1 MYNEKKVEINWK
13 KIIIGGVL
21 SVIGIVLLSLIGSI
35 IEEVDAGEIVVIQS
49 LGGKLNV
56 YTQPGYVN
64 QWFGKVTHYK
74 RSNQYEFLAPKEK
87 DSEDNSIEVKWNDG
101 GHATIS
107 GSVRYD
113 LPLNESQIKDIHKR
127 FGSQASIEKDLIKT
141 NVQKAIFMSG
151 PLMSSKESYAEKRND
166 LIYYIEDQA
175 SKGVY
180 KTKQVDVEEL
190 DPITNTKKIVTRV
203 QIQHD
208 PSGLVSRQEISP
220 IVTEGIRL
228 YNISINKMTYD
239 ANVEKQIATQQQA
252 TMQVQTAIAKAK
264 EAEQRALTT
273 EKEGEANAAAAKWE
287 QEVIKARLVTEAESK
302 KRVAELDVQTA
313 ALNKQKAILE
323 GEGEGAKKRALMMAN
338 GALEQKLEAYIKV
351 QEMWAGAFGAY
362 TGSLV
367 PAYISGSSSGSS
379 VNAGTQF
386 MELMMM
392 KTAKELNLDM
402 SNNKK

>member
-1 MYNEKKVEINWK
+1 MNLK
-13 KIIIGGVL
+13 KIIIGSVL
-21 SVIGIVLLSLIGSI
+21 TVISIVLLLLMGNI
-35 IEEVDAGEIVVIQS
+35 IEEVDAGEIVVIQRLS
-49 LGGKLNV
+49 GELKV
-56 YTQPGYVN
+56 YTQPGYVY
-64 QWFGKVTHYK
+64 QGFGKVTHYK
-74 RSNQYEFLAPKEK
+74 RSNQYEFLSPKEK
-87 DSEDNSIEVKWNDG
+87 DGEDNSIEVKWNDG
-101 GHATIS
+101 GHANIS

-113 LPLNESQIKDIHKR
+113 LPLNETSIKDIHKR
-127 FGSQASIEKDLIKT
+127 FGSQSSIERDLIKT

-180 KTKQVDVEEL
+180 KTKQVEVEEL
-190 DPITNTKKIVTRV
+190 DPITNTKKTVTRV

-208 PSGLVSRQEISP
+208 TNGQISRQEVSP

-287 QEVIKARLVTEAESK
+287 QEVIKAKMVTEAESK
-302 KRVAELDVQTA
+302 KKVAELDVQTA
-313 ALNKQKAILE
+313 ALEKQKAILE
-323 GEGEGAKKRALMMAN
+323 GEGEGAKKRALMQAN
-338 GALEQKLEAYIKV
+338 GALEQKLAAYIEVQKV
-351 QEMWAGAFGAY
+351 WANAFGSY

-367 PAYISGSSSGSS
+367 PAYISGGGSS

-392 KTAKELNLDM
+392 KTARDLNLDLK
-402 SNNKK
+402 SNGK